1 MLPESISA
9 AGERSAV
16 GTDWSNCR
24 YAAAVTDHALLH
36 DLSLRA
42 GAVHIELPED
52 IAHQTVPE
60 DEAVLYNRDRVR
72 RPIPE
77 DKALRKAVDMI
88 RVGRPPPLL
97 LRYW

>member
-1 MLPESISA
+1 MLQLWLLMPCSHD
-9 AGERSAV
+9 RSA
-16 GTDWSNCR
+16 
-24 YAAAVTDHALLH
+24 
-36 DLSLRA
+36 RA

-77 DKALRKAVDMI
+77 DKALRKAVEMI
-88 RVGRPPPLL
+88 RVGRPPSLL
-97 LRYW
+97 IRYW